1 MGPENDAQFRV
12 MFERS
17 ADAILLLDTS
27 SNRFVEYNQATL
39 DMLRCSREELRAL
52 HPSELSPPRQPDGRD
67 SYESANER
75 IAAAIRSGSTRFEW
89 IHRSPHREDFPVEVL
104 LTSLQGGTSPLLL
117 VVWRDI
123 TERKRNEE
131 ALRQA
136 QKVESLGVLAGGVA
150 HDLNNLL
157 TVMNGHLALARAAP
171 DARSTR
177 EHLALVERAVTR
189 ATDLSRQML
198 AYSGHTALAI
208 EPVDLDQAVR
218 EMAALLS
225 AAVTN
230 VGRLTHEPSPVS
242 VIVEANRTE
251 LSQVIMNLVTNAAE
265 ASGPGGSVVV
275 RTLALE
281 LDEATLARDFVG
293 QGLEAGRYCMLQV
306 VDQGLGM
313 SDDVLARMLDPFFST
328 KGPGRGLGLSTVM
341 GIVRSR
347 RGGLRVRSQLGAGTE
362 FSVVF
367 PASARSPSPALP
379 DAPTAPEPKG
389 EGLVL
394 LVDDQP
400 NVRRSVRGL
409 LELLGFRVLEAVDG
423 ESALDLLRLDARDV
437 RWVLMDLTMPGLDGH
452 ETFVAMRALDPTVK
466 VILSSGWAQSQLA
479 ARFLADPPLAFL
491 RKPFRL
497 DELVVLLEGVGLL
510 APRPT
515 R

>member
-1 MGPENDAQFRV
+1 MASESDAQFRV

-27 SNRFVEYNQATL
+27 SNTFVEYNQATL
-39 DMLRCSREELRAL
+39 DMLRCSREELSAL

-75 IAAAIRSGSTRFEW
+75 IAAAIRSGNTRFEW
-89 IHRSPHREDFPVEVL
+89 VHRSPHREDFPVEVL

-157 TVMNGHLALARAAP
+157 TVMNGHLALARAALP
-171 DARSTR
+171 DARSTS
-177 EHLALVERAVTR
+177 EHLSMVERAVAR

-198 AYSGHTALAI
+198 AYSGHTALAV

-225 AAVTN
+225 AAVAN
-230 VGRLTHEPSPVS
+230 VGRLTHEPAPVP
-242 VIVEANRTE
+242 VVVEANRTE
-251 LSQVIMNLVTNAAE
+251 LPQVIMNLVTNAAE
-265 ASGPGGSVVV
+265 ASSPGGTIVV
-275 RTLALE
+275 RTAALE
-281 LDEATLARDFVG
+281 LDGATLARDFVG
-293 QGLEAGRYCMLQV
+293 QGLEPGRYCMLQV
-306 VDQGLGM
+306 VDRGCGM
-313 SDDVLARMLDPFFST
+313 SDDVQARMLDPFFST
-328 KGPGRGLGLSTVM
+328 KGPGRGLGLSAVM

-367 PASARSPSPALP
+367 PASTRVASPALP
-379 DAPTAPEPKG
+379 DAPTAREARG

-409 LELLGFRVLEAVDG
+409 LELLGFSVLEAVDG
-423 ESALDLLRLDARDV
+423 ESALDLFRLDARDV

-452 ETFVAMRALDPTVK
+452 ETFLAMRALLHGESSGRR
-466 VILSSGWAQSQLA
+466 LSSTRHLA
-479 ARFLADPPLAFL
+479 ASSSSQRRSSAATFSAA
-491 RKPFRL
+491 
-497 DELVVLLEGVGLL
+497 
-510 APRPT
+510 RPGSA
-515 R
+515 